1 MTVTARKAPA
11 LSEPEPALATRIDP
25 RLLARDLQAFRDPSP
40 VRSAWELAITL
51 VPFVALFA
59 AIAVAVKAGY
69 WLALA
74 ATPLAGLFLLRLF
87 IIQHDCGHGAFLR
100 SRAGND
106 WIGRL
111 LGAFT
116 LTPYDCWRYSHAQHH
131 AGTGNLEARGYGDVD
146 MLTVREYRELS
157 WLRRLGYR
165 LYRHPAVLLG
175 LGPAYLFLL
184 RHRLPIGLM
193 TAGWVYWVSALG
205 TNLVTALLFAL
216 PLYVFGFGVTALVF
230 LPIVLSAASLGVWLF
245 YVQHQFRD
253 AYWEQRGDWSFF
265 EAALEG
271 SSYLELPRILAWF
284 TGHIGIH
291 HVHHLSSQIPF
302 YRLPEV
308 LEQHPVLRELNR
320 FNVVQACGT
329 LRLALWDEQRRGMVS
344 FREAALGR

>member
-131 AGTGNLEARGYGDVD
+131 AGTGNLEARGSGDVD
-146 MLTVREYRELS
+146 MLTVREFRELS

-329 LRLALWDEQRRGMVS
+329 LRLALWDEERRGMVT
-344 FREAALGR
+344 FREAARLA

>member
-216 PLYVFGFGVTALVF
+216 PLNVFGFGVTALVF
-230 LPIVLSAASLGVWLF
+230 LPVVLSAASLGVWLF

-329 LRLALWDEQRRGMVS
+329 LRLALWDEQRRGMVT
-344 FREAALGR
+344 FREAARLA